1 MTRNSP
7 GSGNTSN
14 IGSIRSLSDLLANK
28 PHFSS
33 DVQVLILILRQYYT
47 KKIVHRTRLPIP
59 IAIFYLQSHNSTI
72 SMDESLAK
80 LKGKY

>member
-47 KKIVHRTRLPIP
+47 KKKKLYIV
-59 IAIFYLQSHNSTI
+59 
-72 SMDESLAK
+72 
-80 LKGKY
+80 